1 MGVEQHVPRTKRP
14 RNAMKRQIE
23 EWANL
28 LSTDNQAPLSNL
40 SSGCQL
46 LNDAADKLL
55 GARTLGQE
63 SLSSFINDMLAKG
76 VQFFDSIK

>member
-1 MGVEQHVPRTKRP
+1 
-14 RNAMKRQIE
+14 MKRQIE

-40 SSGCQL
+40 SSACQL
-46 LNDAADKLL
+46 SNDAADKLL
-55 GARTLGQE
+55 GARALGQE